1 MKTKETKNKKPM
13 KLSIK
18 PVALFVAMLA
28 LAACSKNDLPAA
40 QEIAPVNPISDY
52 TITPDATNGFTFHF
66 KSLAKDFVKQEWRFG
81 DDTLSVNP
89 EPTHTYSETG
99 EYQVDLMTYS
109 KTGNI
114 SHKYYLLTIKPD
126 SVLSLTTKK
135 TEVANQLAFGV
146 NIKGKLKS
154 ATWTFNSVNPTTN
167 AVTTTTSTAI
177 NPVTSFAFGSFNN
190 FSVTATTEQGSKVS
204 LTRDVTTEGIVTDI
218 TKSYINFTSTNENTV
233 QGPGEGSL
241 KLVDGNTQTKFGY
254 YAAFPVPQTITMEF
268 PKDVAV
274 KMYAIENGNDS
285 ESRRDPKEW
294 YVEGSNNNADWDVLD
309 HQLQTIGFAD
319 YLTSIGQNA
328 TRYFRFFYYPIATPK
343 PYKFYRWRVIS
354 TFTPAFQIMEFR
366 LYK

>member
-1 MKTKETKNKKPM
+1 MKHFF
-13 KLSIK
+13 K
-18 PVALFVAMLA
+18 PVALFISMIA
-28 LAACSKNDLPAA
+28 LTACSKNELQTAE
-40 QEIAPVNPISDY
+40 EIATVNPISDY
-52 TITPDATNGFTFHF
+52 TITADATDGFTYHF
-66 KSLAKDFVKQEWRFG
+66 KSLAKNHVKQEWRFG
-81 DDTLSVNP
+81 DDTLSTDQ
-89 EPTHTYSETG
+89 EPTHRYSETG

-114 SHKYYLLTIKPD
+114 SHKYVLLNIKPD
-126 SVLSLTTKK
+126 SVLSLNTAK
-135 TEVANQLAFGV
+135 TEVSNQLQFGV

-154 ATWTFNSVNPTTN
+154 IAWSFNSVNPATN
-167 AVTTTTSTAI
+167 VVTTTKSTAFK
-177 NPVTSFAFGSFNN
+177 PLQSFAFGSFNN
-190 FSVTATTEQGSKVS
+190 FSVTATTEQGSTVS
-204 LTRDVTTEGIVTDI
+204 LTRDVTTEGIVADI
-218 TKSYINFTSTNENTV
+218 TKSYISFASTNENTV
-233 QGPGEGSL
+233 QGPGEGAL

-254 YAAFPVPQTITMEF
+254 YSAFPVPQTITLEF

-294 YVEGSNNNADWDVLD
+294 YVEGSNNNADWDILD
-309 HQLQTIGFAD
+309 HQLQTVGFAD